1 MPSEPIYLRWENTTL
16 PHNKFYELEIEL
28 SLFYPKR
35 ITRRWGRIGA
45 HQPHALH
52 RWVDG
57 PVELE
62 HQVALIDRRRHA
74 HGYQRVN
81 ALYSPIA
88 EGLAA

>member
-1 MPSEPIYLRWENTTL
+1 
-16 PHNKFYELEIEL
+16 
-28 SLFYPKR
+28 
-35 ITRRWGRIGA
+35 
-45 HQPHALH
+45 
-52 RWVDG
+52 
-57 PVELE
+57 LE